1 MKRKVAIFTHG
12 GIGTGIQSQGF
23 PLLMYIVRQLA
34 KDFDI
39 TIYSLSAFNKGFRPE
54 NYEAYSVPLR
64 IRPHFLRWIYLI
76 FIFIKNTTRSNYNV
90 LYSFWGYPTGLV
102 TVMLGK
108 LFRKPSMINILGAE
122 TAAIPEINYGY
133 LRRPISRK
141 LVLFTCRHAD
151 RLIAVSEYQ
160 VNILKQHGLK
170 RYTDVIPWG
179 VDKNFFYP
187 VFKTL
192 DPPLKILHVANL
204 NEVKD
209 QYTLIHAFR
218 IIRNRIPAVLK
229 IVGPDYLDGKIQ
241 ELVSSLNLTNDVEFV
256 GFVPHKEILKY
267 FHWADAFMLTSL
279 SEGQN
284 NSITEAMMCGVL
296 PVGTSVGIMYDIG
309 AEVGIVADCRDHETI
324 AQKVL
329 DLYNRPE
336 EWEKKRM
343 AAFQWAK
350 SHDLTWT
357 VQQLKS
363 VLDNV

>member
-1 MKRKVAIFTHG
+1 
-12 GIGTGIQSQGF
+12 
-23 PLLMYIVRQLA
+23 
-34 KDFDI
+34 
-39 TIYSLSAFNKGFRPE
+39 
-54 NYEAYSVPLR
+54 
-64 IRPHFLRWIYLI
+64 
-76 FIFIKNTTRSNYNV
+76 
-90 LYSFWGYPTGLV
+90 
-102 TVMLGK
+102 
-108 LFRKPSMINILGAE
+108 MINILGAE
-122 TAAIPEINYGY
+122 TADIPEINYGY
-133 LRRPISRK
+133 LRSQISRK
-141 LVLFTCRHAD
+141 LVLFTCTHAD

-170 RYTDVIPWG
+170 RNTDVIPWG

-187 VFKTL
+187 VFNTL

-218 IIRNRIPAVLK
+218 IIRNRVSAVLK
-229 IVGPDYLDGKIQ
+229 IVGPDYLNGKIQ
-241 ELVSSLNLTNDVEFV
+241 DLVSSLNLTNDVEFV

-309 AEVGIVADCRDHETI
+309 AEIGIVANCRDYESLGN
-324 AQKVL
+324 KVL
-329 DLYNRPE
+329 ALYQQPV

-343 AAFQWAK
+343 AALEWAT
-350 SHDLTWT
+350 SHDLNWT
-357 VQQLKS
+357 VEQLKILLS
-363 VLDNV
+363 T